1 MELRENNKFSKICLV
16 IQGVGVVEGVAKK
29 LPQMVVVVAVAVAV
43 AALVGNWLLLSP
55 CAEAVFPFLASLSKH
70 IN

>member
-1 MELRENNKFSKICLV
+1 MKITSLVKICLV

-29 LPQMVVVVAVAVAV
+29 LPQMVVVVAVAV

>member
-1 MELRENNKFSKICLV
+1 MKITSLVKIFLV
-16 IQGVGVVEGVAKK
+16 IQGVGG
-29 LPQMVVVVAVAVAV
+29 VVVVAVAVV
-43 AALVGNWLLLSP
+43 ALVGTWLLPFL

>member
-1 MELRENNKFSKICLV
+1 MKITSLVKIFLV
-16 IQGVGVVEGVAKK
+16 IQGVGVV
-29 LPQMVVVVAVAVAV
+29 VAVAVV
-43 AALVGNWLLLSP
+43 ALVGTWLLPFL

>member
-1 MELRENNKFSKICLV
+1 M
-16 IQGVGVVEGVAKK
+16 IQGVVVVVGVAEK

-43 AALVGNWLLLSP
+43 AALVGTWLLPFL
-55 CAEAVFPFLASLSKH
+55 CAEAVFPFLASLSKY